1 MTSNEILKA
10 DVLDI
15 IFDNRN
21 KQYGAYAL
29 RKNYN
34 FRMGLAL
41 ALAISSMAL
50 AFLLINPS
58 HSSDTAPEM
67 KKTEYEVLAV
77 TLPEDQPQPETP
89 PPPAR
94 PAAPQTVAA
103 QQKFIDNFRITDNRV
118 VDPGPT
124 HIDLA
129 NAVIGSTPNDGPP
142 AGPGLQPPPNPG
154 PGDGTGNTPAPV
166 KPEAPFVI
174 REQAAHFPGGMEA
187 WLNFLRKH
195 LETPESLEPGE
206 KRTVVIRFQVS
217 AEGMV
222 TGFEVVQSAGGTFDK
237 EVIRVLKKMPK
248 WMPAIQNGHPVSVSF
263 TQPVTFVAQEN

>member
-34 FRMGLAL
+34 SRMGLAL
-41 ALAISSMAL
+41 ALAISSTAL

-58 HSSDTAPEM
+58 SSSDMPSKPA
-67 KKTEYEVLAV
+67 KTEYEVLAIQ
-77 TLPEDQPQPETP
+77 LPEEEPQPETP
-89 PPPAR
+89 PPPVR
-94 PAAPQTVAA
+94 PAPQTPVA
-103 QQKFIDNFRITDNRV
+103 QLQFIDQFRITDNRV

-129 NAVIGSTPNDGPP
+129 KTAIGSSNTDGPA
-142 AGPGLQPPPNPG
+142 AGPGLQPPPDYVPG
-154 PGDGTGNTPAPV
+154 NGTGNTPAPV
-166 KPEAPFVI
+166 QPETPFVI
-174 REQAAHFPGGMEA
+174 REQAAHFPGGMDA

-195 LETPESLEPGE
+195 LETPESMEPGE

-217 AEGMV
+217 AEGAV
-222 TGFEVVQSAGGTFDK
+222 TGFEVVQSAGSMFDK

-248 WMPAIQNGHPVSVSF
+248 WMPAIQNGHAVSVSF
-263 TQPVTFVAQEN
+263 TQPVTFVAEEN

>member
-50 AFLLINPS
+50 VFLLINPS
-58 HSSDTAPEM
+58 SSLDTSSKPA
-67 KKTEYEVLAV
+67 KTEYEVLAIQ
-77 TLPEDQPQPETP
+77 LPEEEPQLETP
-89 PPPAR
+89 PPPVR
-94 PAAPQTVAA
+94 PAQQTPVA
-103 QQKFIDNFRITDNRV
+103 QQKFIDNFRITNNQV

-129 NAVIGSTPNDGPP
+129 KTAIGGSTTDGPEAP
-142 AGPGLQPPPNPG
+142 HVFVVPPDNK
-154 PGDGTGNTPAPV
+154 PGDGGNTPAPV
-166 KPEAPFVI
+166 QPETPFVV
-174 REQAAHFPGGMEA
+174 REQAAHFPGGMDA

-195 LETPESLEPGE
+195 LETPESMEAGE

-217 AEGMV
+217 AEGAV
-222 TGFEVVQSAGGTFDK
+222 TGFEVVQSAGSMFDK

-248 WMPAIQNGHPVSVSF
+248 WMPAIQNGHAVSVSF
-263 TQPVTFVAQEN
+263 TQPVTFVAEEN

>member
-1 MTSNEILKA
+1 MTSNEILQA

-34 FRMGLAL
+34 FRMGVAL
-41 ALAISSMAL
+41 AIAISSMAL

-58 HSSDTAPEM
+58 SSSDTPSKPA
-67 KKTEYEVLAV
+67 KTEYEVLAV
-77 TLPEDQPQPETP
+77 QLPEDLPQPETP
-89 PPPAR
+89 PPAAR
-94 PAAPQTVAA
+94 PTPQTAVA
-103 QQKFIDNFRITDNRV
+103 QQRFIDNFRITDNRI

-124 HIDLA
+124 HIDLT
-129 NAVIGSTPNDGPP
+129 NTVIGSTTTDGPL
-142 AGPGLQPPPNPG
+142 AGPGLQPPPDHGNG
-154 PGDGTGNTPAPV
+154 GTGNTPAPV
-166 KPEAPFVI
+166 QPEAPFVV
-174 REQAAHFPGGMEA
+174 REQAAHFPGGMDA

-195 LETPESLEPGE
+195 LETPGSMEPGE

-217 AEGMV
+217 AEGTV
-222 TGFEVVQSAGGTFDK
+222 TGFEVVQSAGSMFDK

-248 WMPAIQNGHPVSVSF
+248 WMPAIQNGHAVSVSF
-263 TQPVTFVAQEN
+263 TQPVTFVAEEN

>member
-34 FRMGLAL
+34 SRMGLAL
-41 ALAISSMAL
+41 AIATSSMAL
-50 AFLLINPS
+50 LFLLVNPS
-58 HSSDTAPEM
+58 ASSEDAP
-67 KKTEYEVLAV
+67 KLQKTEYEVTAIK
-77 TLPEDQPQPETP
+77 LPEEQPPVETT

-94 PAAPQTVAA
+94 QAAPQTVVA

-124 HIDLA
+124 HIDFA
-129 NAVIGSTPNDGPP
+129 NTAIGSATTDGP
-142 AGPGLQPPPNPG
+142 ATTTGLQPPPEG
-154 PGDGTGNTPAPV
+154 STGGTGNTAAPV
-166 KPEAPFVI
+166 QQDPPFTI
-174 REQAAHFPGGMEA
+174 REQAAHFPGGMDA

-206 KRTVVIRFQVS
+206 KRTVIIRFQVS
-217 AEGMV
+217 AEGLV
-222 TGFEVVQSAGGTFDK
+222 TGFEVMQSAGSSFDR
-237 EVIRVLKKMPK
+237 EVMRVLKKMPR
-248 WMPAIQNGHPVSVSF
+248 WMPAIQNGHATAVSF
-263 TQPVTFVAQEN
+263 TQPVTFVAQED